1 MEELPP
7 EWLLSRRWEG
17 EGDSQCSRGA
27 INILNFRPCYR
38 GNISSPLLRFFFP
51 SVPHL
56 FAMSQPTVHLSTIIL
71 SPLLRIF
78 LYSSPYSSCLL
89 FVVSVC
95 LSACLSLCLS
105 VSTSLL
111 YLPQFSLPHFFHFMP
126 EMPVVPRAVAP
137 GLGEAVAVIQCWLW
151 AQRTRGMPLIH

>member
-1 MEELPP
+1 MLTWSYKYPQFPTLLPGQY
-7 EWLLSRRWEG
+7 L
-17 EGDSQCSRGA
+17 
-27 INILNFRPCYR
+27 
-38 GNISSPLLRFFFP
+38 ISAAQVFFSFCPSPLCNVSTHTPSIHNYSLSFIESIFIFVSLFFLPIICGFCL
-51 SVPHL
+51 SV
-56 FAMSQPTVHLSTIIL
+56 
-71 SPLLRIF
+71 
-78 LYSSPYSSCLL
+78 CL
-89 FVVSVC
+89 SVC